1 MSKKEDSIE
10 NLTKELSSFLIKA
23 KGEVS
28 RLKTENKK
36 ANEFKQLTKAEYH
49 KLYEENQ
56 KLHQKIKQYKQYFKS
71 QNIQKKGAARAKEDL
86 EHSKKRKKK
95 WKSFSFWKK

>member
-28 RLKTENKK
+28 KLKTENKN
-36 ANEFKQLTKAEYH
+36 ANEFKQLTKAEYR
-49 KLYEENQ
+49 KLYEKNQ

-71 QNIQKKGAARAKEDL
+71 QNIQKKEL
-86 EHSKKRKKK
+86 QEQKKI
-95 WKSFSFWKK
+95 